1 ARRQPSAGALLRGIP
16 RLLRD
21 VPAQDRGAVRAG
33 GRRAGADVHRQREVS
48 RRARRDA
55 PRRQSAADRPAG
67 RTHGRGRGPHRD
79 GTRRRARAWLSGQY
93 RGVPHHRERARLGPG
108 GNALRRGVARAA
120 IAVMI
125 ALAPT
130 VVASESATSLRFS
143 DLYTSSGPLGIAFSE
158 SAERLRGQPVRMTG
172 YLAPPLRAEAS
183 FFVLCAQPVSICPF
197 CQSDADWPQD
207 IVVVYPHDSAWRF
220 RSAAARVEVIGT
232 LDLGSKLDPT
242 TGFVSQVRLL
252 SALVRRG

>member
-1 ARRQPSAGALLRGIP
+1 
-16 RLLRD
+16 
-21 VPAQDRGAVRAG
+21 
-33 GRRAGADVHRQREVS
+33 
-48 RRARRDA
+48 
-55 PRRQSAADRPAG
+55 
-67 RTHGRGRGPHRD
+67 
-79 GTRRRARAWLSGQY
+79 
-93 RGVPHHRERARLGPG
+93 
-108 GNALRRGVARAA
+108 
-120 IAVMI
+120 MI
-125 ALAPT
+125 ALVPT

-143 DLYTSSGPLGIAFSE
+143 DLYTSSGPLGVAFSE

-207 IVVVYPHDSAWRF
+207 IVVVYPHDSGWRF
-220 RSAAARVEVIGT
+220 RSAAERVEVIGT